1 MSENDGVS
9 DVSWA
14 QQEMRALRGC
24 EKRLRRRVI
33 VLLEDCASKP
43 GASLPRACGSWARSK
58 GAYRCMSNPAVKA
71 PEVLRS
77 HTEATWQRMGG
88 HEVVLAV
95 ADTTSLNHTS
105 HPATAGLGPIHIKG
119 SSARGMH
126 LHSVLALSEPGEPLG
141 LLHVHEWVRTQV
153 RGKVERGRDKNSRAL
168 QERES
173 RRWVEGYEELVR
185 QSQQRKQEGASGGP
199 RLIMVADREADIYE
213 LFLGAQASRE
223 NCGLL
228 VRAVRERRLDEEDQV
243 VWEHL
248 AEQPELGRLKV
259 EVPAQG
265 TRPAREAILS
275 VRSAAVKLSV
285 PVDKKKLFGAREPL
299 EVWAMEAVELKAPA
313 GQQALH
319 WKLLGTE
326 AASDFPQASRQLQ
339 WYARRWTI
347 EVFHKTLKSGCRT
360 EDRQLGTH
368 EGLVRM
374 LMVDAIVAWR
384 LMALTYAARHQP
396 EAPCDTWL
404 DEAQWRVLS
413 CWATKRPPPNQPPSI
428 SQAVQWIAR
437 LGGFLGRKHDGSPGV
452 QSLWLGLL
460 RLQPMLELWYAQQ
473 SVGNG

>member
-1 MSENDGVS
+1 MIENDGIS

-14 QQEMRALRGC
+14 QHEMRVLRGC
-24 EKRLRRRVI
+24 EKRLQRRV
-33 VLLEDCASKP
+33 VLLLEDCAGKP

-71 PEVLRS
+71 PELLRS
-77 HTEATWQRMGG
+77 HTEATWQRMSA

-105 HPATAGLGPIHIKG
+105 HPATAGLGPIHIQG

-126 LHSVLALSEPGEPLG
+126 LHSVLALSEQGEPLG
-141 LLHVHEWVRTQV
+141 LLHAHEWVRSHV
-153 RGKVERGRDKNSRAL
+153 RGKVARGRDKNNRAL
-168 QERES
+168 EERES

-185 QSQQRKQEGASGGP
+185 QSQQKQQQGAPGGP

-213 LFLGAQASRE
+213 LFLAAQAHKE
-223 NCGLL
+223 HCGLL
-228 VRAVRERRLDEEDQV
+228 VRAVRARRLDEEDRV

-248 AEQPELGRLKV
+248 AGQPELGRLKV

-265 TRPAREAILS
+265 TRPAREATLS

-285 PVDKKKLFGAREPL
+285 PVDKKRLFGASEPL
-299 EVWAMEAVELKAPA
+299 AVWAMEAVELKAPA
-313 GQQALH
+313 GQQPLH
-319 WKLLGTE
+319 WKLLGSEE
-326 AASDFPQASRQLQ
+326 ARDFQQVSRQLQ
-339 WYARRWTI
+339 WYARRWSI

-384 LMALTYAARHQP
+384 LMAMTYAARHQP
-396 EAPCDTWL
+396 QAPCDTWL

-413 CWATKRPPPNQPPSI
+413 CWATKRPPPSQPPSI
-428 SQAVQWIAR
+428 HQVVQWIAR
-437 LGGFLGRKHDGSPGV
+437 LGGFLGRKSDGPPGV

-460 RLQPMLELWYAQQ
+460 RLEPMVELWHAQQ
-473 SVGNG
+473 SVGND